1 MWSDAWNFAMSSF
14 ADFFFWWAGNFLAL
28 KIGGGATRPSTDP
41 PPRDPILKL
50 VYFDVA
56 GIAQA
61 TRDVL
66 NFFSVPFEDERLT
79 REEFAEKK
87 ADLPF
92 GQLPTLTVTTEDGK
106 TTTLAQ
112 SKSILRY
119 VGRLT
124 RTYPSKDAV
133 NAAVVDQWCDLH
145 TDFMGPLVLSMYPEK
160 MGLSAFDREAHRT
173 WIRETHLPRFFK
185 IIDAALVEDKWI
197 SGMDAINVA
206 DFCWKPTLE
215 WLRSGT
221 FDGVSEKD
229 FEPYEALNKYMAEI
243 KAQFD
248 DEEEEEDACS
258 NEEEEATEEKK
269 DQ

>member
-1 MWSDAWNFAMSSF
+1 MTSF
-14 ADFFFWWAGNFLAL
+14 ARFFFWWAGNFLAL
-28 KIGGGATRPSTDP
+28 KIEGETKTSTVP
-41 PPRDPILKL
+41 TPTKDPILKL
-50 VYFDVA
+50 VYFNVA

-61 TRDVL
+61 TRDLL
-66 NFFSVPFEDERLT
+66 NFFSIPFEDERLT
-79 REEFAEKK
+79 REEFADKK
-87 ADLPF
+87 AELPF
-92 GQLPTLTVTTEDGK
+92 GQLPTLTVIADGK

-145 TDFMGPLVLSMYPEK
+145 TDFMGPLVLSMYPDK
-160 MGLSAFDREAHRT
+160 MGLSAFDREAHRA
-173 WIRETHLPRFFK
+173 WIRETHLPRFLK

-197 SGMDAINVA
+197 SGMDAINIA

-215 WLRSGT
+215 WLKSGT

-229 FEPYEALNKYMAEI
+229 FEPYDALNKYMTEI

-248 DEEEEEDACS
+248 DDDEEEDDAGLDS
-258 NEEEEATEEKK
+258 NNEEEAADEKK